1 MRLSSSHRLLIRLRP
16 ALRFIK
22 FRILHVDD
30 SPERIARGLAVGV
43 FVAYLPLMGIQMA
56 LAWFAA
62 GIIKGNKVM
71 AVLGA
76 WVSNPA
82 TALIIYYPAYR
93 LGRWLLGFAPHKPQ
107 INPEELEDMFEETL
121 SFYRLITEFHTSGF
135 WKEVSAALMNIGLEI
150 TIGGVIIG
158 FIASQVTYR
167 LSLRAV
173 EYYRQRKHLKR
184 ERGRKMTAI

>member
-22 FRILHVDD
+22 FRILHVND

-43 FVAYLPLMGIQMA
+43 FVAYLRLMGIQMA

-93 LGRWLLGFAPHKPQ
+93 LGRWLLGFAPHKPRS
-107 INPEELEDMFEETL
+107 ILKNW
-121 SFYRLITEFHTSGF
+121 RIC
-135 WKEVSAALMNIGLEI
+135 
-150 TIGGVIIG
+150 
-158 FIASQVTYR
+158 
-167 LSLRAV
+167 
-173 EYYRQRKHLKR
+173 LKR
-184 ERGRKMTAI
+184 RCLFTG